1 MRAAAR
7 RVGGSTAAALC
18 RHSEWGYNNPRGHAA
33 AAVGRRKVGQSNNGS
48 VRLARPAPQAGVSS
62 QRAPHGACSQHG
74 ALCRGAVRR
83 AAAESENRR
92 RGGPHRRAGASHA
105 SPTGRPDHSSD
116 PRFVLKPDLHGRPRG
131 QVLGKFR
138 HTLSEVFYND
148 ANAEMPGDHVI
159 IKLSGKMTSYK
170 WKIA

>member
-1 MRAAAR
+1 MDQCVSLVQLLKRACRRSGLLMALAA
-7 RVGGSTAAALC
+7 STALFAGEPCAAQ
-18 RHSEWGYNNPRGHAA
+18 PPKAKI
-33 AAVGRRKVGQSNNGS
+33 AVAVALTG
-48 VRLARPAPQAGVSS
+48 ARA
-62 QRAPHGACSQHG
+62 RAT
-74 ALCRGAVRR
+74 L
-83 AAAESENRR
+83 
-92 RGGPHRRAGASHA
+92 
-105 SPTGRPDHSSD
+105 RPLVDQTILLTH

-138 HTLSEVFYND
+138 QTLSEVFYND